1 MIWHVLDV
9 RAVWIKEF
17 AAALSRQVSVLG
29 WLPNFSHAGRLQNRE
44 TEFAHDDPPLAVRSF
59 PLQRGFAKFPFDALL
74 DESTRIVR
82 RLSNRAGTGP
92 LVCTSPHY
100 AAVAE
105 KWRGPVIYYVTDF
118 FPAYRNE
125 PDYIARLDRVMC
137 RAATYVCANSQR
149 IADYLQGGPGCPAE
163 KILVLPNATR
173 GSNILAAPPAGT
185 GALPDDIADLPRPVA
200 GVIGN
205 LAANTD
211 WKLLRE
217 VIDQTPWLS
226 WAFIGPTEMAIE
238 DREESEARREVM
250 KWYGGPRPAS
260 ARDACVPRVRFTG
273 GKTYSQ
279 LIDYARAFDVAV
291 LPYRKIEPTFSG
303 SATRFYEH
311 LAACRPMVSTRGLAE
326 LLHKEP
332 LLRLIDTANDMI
344 ASLETLRDLSFHDGI
359 EELRWQTSRE
369 ETWDNRAGR
378 MIAALSQRIEHGR
391 VAAA

>member
-9 RAVWIKEF
+9 RAIWIKEF
-17 AAALSRQVSVLG
+17 AAALGRQVSVLG

-44 TEFAHDDPPLAVRSF
+44 TEFAHDDPPLAIRSF

-137 RAATYVCANSQR
+137 AAATLVCANSQR

-173 GSNILAAPPAGT
+173 GANIPAAPPAST

-205 LAANTD
+205 LAANTN
-211 WKLLRE
+211 WRLLRE
-217 VIDQTPWLS
+217 VIDHTPWLS
-226 WAFIGPTEMAIE
+226 WAFIGPTEMPIE
-238 DREESEARREVM
+238 DRSEREARDEVM
-250 KWYGGPRPAS
+250 RWGTRGS
-260 ARDACVPRVRFTG
+260 SVPRVRFTG
-273 GKTYSQ
+273 AKTYSQ

-303 SATRFYEH
+303 SATRFYDH

-326 LLHKEP
+326 LWHKEP
-332 LLRLIDTANDMI
+332 LLRLVDTANEMI
-344 ASLETLRDLSFHDGI
+344 ASIETLRDLSFRDGI

-369 ETWDNRAGR
+369 ETWDNRAAR
-378 MIAALSQRIEHGR
+378 MIAALSQRTELGR